1 MHRRQIMRGKNIT
14 EKRLCGHRNWYN
26 LLKSLQNKICRSVVQ
41 KSPEQRKK
49 RKKRDF
55 LDDLE
60 MCIYWILI
68 IIHLS
73 IMRHLNLY
81 LCCLNFFLIFKF
93 AICNFSIYA
102 IMRIWLINN
111 NFPRYLNR
119 MFEAR
124 LEECS
129 VFRKIIDS
137 LKELVKMVNI

>member
-1 MHRRQIMRGKNIT
+1 M
-14 EKRLCGHRNWYN
+14 
-26 LLKSLQNKICRSVVQ
+26 
-41 KSPEQRKK
+41 
-49 RKKRDF
+49 
-55 LDDLE
+55 
-60 MCIYWILI
+60 
-68 IIHLS
+68 
-73 IMRHLNLY
+73 
-81 LCCLNFFLIFKF
+81 
-93 AICNFSIYA
+93 FSIYA